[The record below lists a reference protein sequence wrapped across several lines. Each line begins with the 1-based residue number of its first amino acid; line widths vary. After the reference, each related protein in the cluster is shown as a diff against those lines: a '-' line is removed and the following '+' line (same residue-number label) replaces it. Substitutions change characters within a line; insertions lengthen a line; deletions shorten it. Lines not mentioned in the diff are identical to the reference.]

1 MKDEVKT
8 IAVKN
13 EAPAAEVEAGTRNE
27 TEQIRERRVYLPR
40 TDIYET
46 ADGLVLVMDV
56 PGADEDS
63 VEITLEKNVLTVHA
77 FPGFVRPEEHSLA
90 YAEYG
95 EGDYQR
101 SFALSEEIDR
111 EKIAAN
117 VKHGVLTL
125 HLAKAGATQPHKIAV
140 RAG

>member
-8 IAVKN
+8 IAVKPEEAVIEN
-13 EAPAAEVEAGTRNE
+13 EGETRHE
-27 TEQIRERRVYLPR
+27 TEQIRERRVYVPR

-46 ADGLVLVMDV
+46 ADGLVLLMDV
-56 PGADEDS
+56 PGANDRS
-63 VEITLEKNVLTVHA
+63 VEITLEKNVLTIHA
-77 FPGFVRPEEHSLA
+77 YPAFVRPEGLSLA

-111 EKIAAN
+111 EKIEAS

-125 HLAKAGATQPHKIAV
+125 HLAKAGKAQPHKIAV
-140 RAG
+140 KAG